1 MRITVNETRKN
12 QTLRTLEDNQA
23 LAKRLASVSYSPKE
37 FFTLTT
43 ASGYELNAWMV
54 KPVDFD
60 KNKKY
65 PVMMTQYSGP
75 NSQQVLDQFGLDW
88 EQYLASKGIIVICV
102 DGRGT
107 GARGEAFRK
116 CTYLKMGLLESQ
128 DQVEAA
134 QALAQLPYIDGSR
147 MAIWGWS
154 FGGYNTL
161 MALTVGKGTFKVG
174 IAVAPPTDWR
184 YYDTVYTERF
194 MRTPQE
200 NEKGYAETSPLRRV
214 KEMQGKLL
222 LIHGSADDNV
232 HFSQSMQYA
241 EALVQ
246 ANKQFDMHVY
256 KDRNHGIY
264 GGNTRYHLYTKMSN
278 YLLEN
283 L

>member
-1 MRITVNETRKN
+1 
-12 QTLRTLEDNQA
+12 
-23 LAKRLASVSYSPKE
+23 
-37 FFTLTT
+37 
-43 ASGYELNAWMV
+43 
-54 KPVDFD
+54 
-60 KNKKY
+60 
-65 PVMMTQYSGP
+65 MTQYSGP
-75 NSQQVLDQFGLDW
+75 NSQQVLDQFGFDW
-88 EQYLASKGIIVICV
+88 EQYLASKGIIVVCV

-107 GARGEAFRK
+107 GARGETFRK
-116 CTYLKMGLLESQ
+116 CTYMQMGVLESQ

-134 QALAQLPYIDGSR
+134 QALAQLPYVDGSR

-200 NEKGYAETSPLRRV
+200 NEKGYAVTSPLRRV
-214 KEMQGKLL
+214 NEMQGKLL

-232 HFSQSMQYA
+232 HFTQTMQYA

-256 KDRNHGIY
+256 KDRDHGIY
-264 GGNTRYHLYTKMSN
+264 GKNTRYHLYTKMSN
-278 YLLEN
+278 YLIEN